1 MKKVTLPSGKILE
14 ISLASFS
21 EANALSKAIAAE
33 IKNLK
38 IDKELDLQDPNFL
51 KDIVCTAI
59 SSEQILDC
67 LKICMKRCMYDN
79 QKINDDSFEPEENRQ
94 DYFFVCKEVLLETM
108 RPFLKGLSSQLGGI
122 F

>member
-51 KDIVCTAI
+51 KDIVCTVI

>member
-1 MKKVTLPSGKILE
+1 
-14 ISLASFS
+14 
-21 EANALSKAIAAE
+21 
-33 IKNLK
+33 
-38 IDKELDLQDPNFL
+38 
-51 KDIVCTAI
+51 
-59 SSEQILDC
+59 
-67 LKICMKRCMYDN
+67 MKRCMYDN